1 MLGDAADRDDPG
13 RGVGGK
19 RDRWGLPDRWVLGA
33 TVEMPVLIV
42 VGRRGVSRRPGAN
55 EIDLS

>member
-1 MLGDAADRDDPG
+1 MLGDAADRGDPG

-33 TVEMPVLIV
+33 TVEMPVLIA
-42 VGRRGVSRRPGAN
+42 VGRRG
-55 EIDLS
+55 